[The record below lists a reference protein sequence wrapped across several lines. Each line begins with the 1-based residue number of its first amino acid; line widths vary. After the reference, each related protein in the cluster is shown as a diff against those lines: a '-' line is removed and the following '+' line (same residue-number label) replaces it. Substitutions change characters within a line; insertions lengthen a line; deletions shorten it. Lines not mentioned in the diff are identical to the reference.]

1 MLKEDVQESL
11 NNLKD
16 KRRFFRIDGEK
27 KVWFYDA
34 NIQGLYSVNKDYLQ
48 QIENDDL
55 QNIKNFSKLQIED
68 FAQFVNFF
76 AAVHNNN
83 IDTVPQ
89 NPIDTKCN
97 IMINTSNRCNL
108 KCTYCYCNK
117 ENPSIISLKSMKDT
131 IKYAMTRYKP
141 DASEFVISYSMTS
154 ESSVDLPLL
163 KQIAAEYINYEDY
176 QFVKDDILEDF
187 FDDFYRNLKG
197 KLFSKIKSEI
207 EFPQKEISSVVDF
220 LNSLLDFRNLYDIL
234 EVTDRMFNNDA
245 RGQIQKRDFCSKW
258 KLYRINRWC
267 LEVIFDK
274 FIKKRHVP
282 YVTFWFMSNGTCAS
296 DEFIDFIKA
305 CDINPFWIS
314 IDGLKSIHDKNRK
327 FNNGTGSYDEII
339 KNLIKFRNNG
349 IELKASVVLT
359 TDFPKPLEIIKHIQI
374 LGFKEVSMTP
384 IRPGYENSFDEK
396 SILDLCKGYDEIFE
410 VLEDMCLRNDFSL
423 FRYLKED
430 LTLSAFNVFLE
441 RTKIV
446 KRCSFDNQIIVNSKG
461 EIYPC
466 LYFTDKKDFY
476 LGNIREGLDF
486 TKLDHNITIDKREL
500 CNDCWA
506 RYLCGGTCFYAS
518 YISKKNYK
526 KIDTVECILK
536 KHLAERCL
544 KLIVFMHEHN
554 INIHNIY

>member
-1 MLKEDVQESL
+1 MLKEDIQESL

-16 KRRFFRIDGEK
+16 KRRFFRINGEK

-207 EFPQKEISSVVDF
+207 EFPKKEISSVVDF

-234 EVTDRMFNNDA
+234 EVTDRMFNDDA
-245 RGQIQKRDFCSKW
+245 RWQIQKRDFCSKW

-339 KNLIKFRNNG
+339 KNIVKFRNNG

-410 VLEDMCLRNDFSL
+410 ALEDMCLRNDFSL

-466 LYFTDKKDFY
+466 LYFTDNKDFY

-536 KHLAERCL
+536 KHLAKKCL